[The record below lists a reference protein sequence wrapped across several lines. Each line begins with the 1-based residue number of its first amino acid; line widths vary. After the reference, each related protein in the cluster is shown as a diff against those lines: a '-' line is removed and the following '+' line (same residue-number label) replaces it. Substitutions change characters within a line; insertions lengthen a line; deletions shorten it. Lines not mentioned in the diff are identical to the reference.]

1 MVPPD
6 LDHIIVGVDD
16 LERGIAE
23 IERRT
28 GVRAIPGGVHPGRG
42 TRNAVLSL
50 GPNSYLEIMA
60 PDPAQPALTWYRM
73 LPALRE
79 PRLVGW
85 VVHASGIERVAAL
98 ALSAGFAIDRPVA
111 GSRARP
117 DGKILQW
124 KAFMLKDD
132 RGGLLPFFIEWHRG
146 APHPSADAP
155 GGCGLERFAIR
166 SPDREERARECAALG
181 IAVDVEIG
189 PAPSLFAAIGGPAGR
204 AELTGP

>member
-6 LDHIIVGVDD
+6 LDHIIVGIDD

-23 IERRT
+23 LERRT
-28 GVRAIPGGVHPGRG
+28 GVRAVAGGVHPGRG

-50 GPNSYLEIMA
+50 GPNRYLEIMA

-85 VVHASGIERVAAL
+85 VVHASGIERLAAL
-98 ALSAGFAIDRPVA
+98 AVSAGFAIDGPAA
-111 GSRARP
+111 GSRSRP
-117 DGKILQW
+117 DGTILRW
-124 KAFMLKDD
+124 KAFTLKDD
-132 RGGLLPFFIEWHRG
+132 RGGLLPFFIEWLPG

-155 GGCGLERFAIR
+155 SGCALERFAIL
-166 SPDREERARECAALG
+166 SPDREERAGECAALG
-181 IAVDVEIG
+181 IEVAVETA
-189 PAPSLFAAIGGPAGR
+189 PTPSLLAVVEGPAGR
-204 AELTGP
+204 IELT